1 MHSYK
6 WLKTLVLVMFFA
18 CLVSA
23 VQAATYG
30 YMIVRGKDQAH
41 IEREVTTIERLIK
54 TWNNGEV
61 LYVHT
66 VKSGGAFFFKKITST
81 IFFAGNRTDIS
92 NFLTQGPYE
101 GDYLRDI
108 TVSFTFSSLRDKNGY
123 DGDINTTFTRKFTN
137 IRNALETIQDKSCD
151 ILWNDLKAGKA
162 SEYRKHLV
170 SNELIAPRA
179 GIVFYSMQPT
189 EENRL
194 FGISFTP
201 EKTTNS
207 RE

>member
-1 MHSYK
+1 
-6 WLKTLVLVMFFA
+6 MFFA

-23 VQAATYG
+23 AQAATYG
-30 YMIVRGKDQAH
+30 YMIVRGKDQTL
-41 IEREVTTIERLIK
+41 IEREISTIDRLIK
-54 TWNNGEV
+54 TWDNGEV

-108 TVSFTFSSLRDKNGY
+108 TVSFTFSSLRDKKGY
-123 DGDINTTFTRKFTN
+123 EGEINTTYTRKFTN
-137 IRNALETIQDKSCD
+137 IRNALETIQNKTCD

-162 SEYRKHLV
+162 SSYKKHLV
-170 SNELIAPRA
+170 SNELIEPRA
-179 GIVFYSMQPT
+179 NIVFYSMQPT
-189 EENRL
+189 EDNRL
-194 FGISFTP
+194 LGVSFTP
-201 EKTTNS
+201 EKITNS